1 MTDWRAPVKLR
12 DPETCPNG
20 HAKHRVIDSRKRKG
34 FRRKVL
40 RCRIC
45 GAEWKAFFSLIDP
58 RKVRI
63 EPRTSI

>member
-1 MTDWRAPVKLR
+1 MKLR

-20 HAKHRVIDSRKRKG
+20 HAKPRVIDSRKRKG
-34 FRRKVL
+34 FRRKRL

-45 GAEWKAFFSLIDP
+45 GAEWAAYFSLLDP

-63 EPRTSI
+63 EVRASI